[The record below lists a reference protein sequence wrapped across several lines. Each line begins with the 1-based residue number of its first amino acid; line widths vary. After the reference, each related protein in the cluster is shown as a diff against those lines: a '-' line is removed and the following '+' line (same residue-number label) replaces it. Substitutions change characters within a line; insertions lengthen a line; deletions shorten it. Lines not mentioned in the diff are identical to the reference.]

1 MCFFLAWEY
10 HASLKMFASRWTV
23 VSRFSLD
30 VIFEVSRESTLSV
43 IALIKF
49 FSSSL
54 SLHMDQMKLS
64 MLDLL
69 MPTSIVSGM

>member
-10 HASLKMFASRWTV
+10 HASLKMFASHWTV

-69 MPTSIVSGM
+69 MPTSIVSRM

>member
-10 HASLKMFASRWTV
+10 HALLKMFASHWTV

-30 VIFEVSRESTLSV
+30 VIFEVSRASILSV

-49 FSSSL
+49 FSSLL
-54 SLHMDQMKLS
+54 SLYIDQTELS
-64 MLDLL
+64 MLDSLISTL
-69 MPTSIVSGM
+69 IVSGM